1 MGGGKW
7 EDLFADSSGSG
18 PCGISAGTLTELT
31 APDGGEPSVKMETN
45 SIRRESDSADTPRLA
60 TSGNVWQRLATSGW
74 EQLAPPGGATRST
87 IGISN

>member
-60 TSGNVWQRLATSGW
+60 TSGNVWLGTT
-74 EQLAPPGGATRST
+74 GATWRGNSL
-87 IGISN
+87 NDWHL